1 MPLIV
6 RLIPFILVIALGIL
20 FIIPFVILWVCICNP
35 KCCCRKKS
43 RITKPLNCLIIL
55 MALSGCCII
64 LVSVVI
70 AYINSSKKGLNGT
83 VCTLTMLTNDITLGA
98 GLLGKIE
105 FTKPYWYGLEEVE
118 QLVDDTSDMLGDI
131 QTACGTFTTHLST
144 LPSPS
149 GIQYYTKSL
158 TDFPESIITKYN
170 TKQNEKITY
179 TSSTPPANP
188 STGSTTYS
196 ITPLYISNLG
206 PPNDESTYLGK
217 VLTEFQN
224 NYADVIMNV
233 VVNMTIQCAVLTDTT
248 VSGNF
253 QGNLDSIKTITSEL
267 KSSMS
272 SLTGDIVDLLDEYKG
287 LIINYLFNSFLA
299 FNIIIMIFIVIE
311 GGLMIFYS
319 NRNYNMIRLNL
330 ICIWAIIGIL
340 LIFLFIFAAIFGIVA
355 TIVSDVGDIVDFL
368 FSNENL
374 SAGDEARIIT
384 GGQVKNLKTCLR
396 GDGDLLSAFVEDEN
410 IKNFTNSLNV
420 LFNMYAPIY
429 KANDLLTSEDNNNL
443 KELESLKNL
452 DEYLD
457 KVKEDVTLAT
467 NKATH
472 GSNDLQT
479 ILDELNKYTMG
490 TYQSS
495 PCSIKDYYVILTSK
509 CPSNINYSCK
519 SVIDTTSIPTEYTSC
534 DLNSPP
540 VTSYTKLSHAYTAFQ
555 QFFSSIKSNTPSG
568 SDYLITQLKNDFTAS
583 SGSIKAD
590 YDLYITKLKDTM
602 EKIVEVIDV
611 PYKIYSPY
619 VNSDALKNGEIVD
632 IFSWLN
638 CTIIGRDINATVNT
652 IKKQLR
658 GDLRVIFFVSLS
670 DNCIIIAIMIVTTFL
685 LNWYKFDPLENNP
698 VGEME
703 FGKKKKEYDG
713 ENVSDISD
721 SNISSEDISEKNK
734 NGNESVRTDNEDDKK
749 SKNKLLK
756 RNEDEYS
763 QKSQFGD
770 NNGNNNN
777 LENPQTINIKKNEDY
792 KNNESKKYNKNKDDS
807 SDSGESFRYNTI
819 KKIAKNGDKENEI
832 DNPINNMDKKKKS
845 INNPFN

>member
-1 MPLIV
+1 M
-6 RLIPFILVIALGIL
+6 RLIPFILVIVLGIL

-64 LVSVVI
+64 LISVVI
-70 AYINSSKKGLNGT
+70 AFINSSKKGLNGT

-118 QLVDDTSDMLGDI
+118 ELVDHTSNMLEDI
-131 QTACGTFTTHLST
+131 QTACGTFTTHLNND
-144 LPSPS
+144 LPTA
-149 GIQYYTKSL
+149 GIQYYTNSL
-158 TDFPESIITKYN
+158 TAFPESIITKYN
-170 TKQNEKITY
+170 TRKNEKISY
-179 TSSTPPANP
+179 TANP
-188 STGSTTYS
+188 STGSTSYS

-233 VVNMTIQCAVLTDTT
+233 VVNMTIQCKVLSNDTI
-248 VSGNF
+248 SGKFN
-253 QGNLDSIKTITSEL
+253 GNLGSIKTITSEL

-272 SLTGDIVDLLDEYKG
+272 SLTGDIVDLLDKYKG

-340 LIFLFIFAAIFGIVA
+340 LIFLFIFAAIFGIIA
-355 TIVSDVGDIVDFL
+355 TVVSDVGDIVDFL

-410 IKNFTNSLNV
+410 IKKFTNALNI

-429 KANDLLTSEDNNNL
+429 KANALLESEDKNNL
-443 KELESLKNL
+443 KELESLENL
-452 DEYLD
+452 HEYLE

-479 ILDELNKYTMG
+479 ILDELNKYSMG
-490 TYQSS
+490 TYQSP
-495 PCSIKDYYVILTSK
+495 PCPIKDYYVILASK
-509 CPSNINYSCK
+509 CPSDINYSCK
-519 SVIDTTSIPTEYTSC
+519 SIITSPRSTSPTDYGTC
-534 DLNSPP
+534 TVNSPQYP
-540 VTSYTKLSHAYTAFQ
+540 YGNLDAAFTNFEE
-555 QFFSSIKSNTPSG
+555 FFYSINSNSG
-568 SDYLITQLKNDFTAS
+568 GLITQLQNAFTNLTLS
-583 SGSIKAD
+583 SSSKFEYNEYIIK
-590 YDLYITKLKDTM
+590 LQETM
-602 EKIVEVIDV
+602 KKIVDVIDV

-638 CTIIGRDINATVNT
+638 CTIIGRDINATLNT

-703 FGKKKKEYDG
+703 FGKKIKEYDG
-713 ENVSDISD
+713 ENLSG
-721 SNISSEDISEKNK
+721 NSSINSESISEKNK
-734 NGNESVRTDNEDDKK
+734 NESGSNEGTEDEEDDKK
-749 SKNKLLK
+749 KNK
-756 RNEDEYS
+756 EDEYS

-777 LENPQTINIKKNEDY
+777 LENPQTINIQKTNDEDN
-792 KNNESKKYNKNKDDS
+792 KNNESKKFNKNKDDS

-832 DNPINNMDKKKKS
+832 DNPINNIDKNKKS

>member
-1 MPLIV
+1 M
-6 RLIPFILVIALGIL
+6 ALGIL

-118 QLVDDTSDMLGDI
+118 ELVDDTSDMLKDI
-131 QTACGTFTTHLST
+131 KTACEAFTTQMGT
-144 LPSPS
+144 LTPS
-149 GIQYYTKSL
+149 GIQYYIDSL
-158 TDFPESIITKYN
+158 KIFPENIIDKY
-170 TKQNEKITY
+170 TPVQNAKISY
-179 TSSTPPANP
+179 SSTSPPANP

-233 VVNMTIQCAVLTDTT
+233 VVNMTIQCKVLSNDTI
-248 VSGNF
+248 SGNF

-340 LIFLFIFAAIFGIVA
+340 LIFLFIFAAIFGIIA
-355 TIVSDVGDIVDFL
+355 TVVSDVGDIVDFL

-396 GDGDLLSAFVEDEN
+396 GDGDLLSAFVQDEGV
-410 IKNFTNSLNV
+410 KKFTNALNI

-429 KANDLLTSEDNNNL
+429 KANALLTSEDNNNL

-457 KVKEDVTLAT
+457 KVNEDVTLAT

-490 TYQSS
+490 TYHSC
-495 PCSIKDYYVILTSK
+495 PIKDYYVILASK
-509 CPSNINYSCK
+509 CPSDINYSCQ
-519 SVIDTTSIPTEYTSC
+519 SVLTTSPSPTGYNC
-534 DLNSPP
+534 DLNSNP
-540 VTSYTKLSHAYTAFQ
+540 VGYLKLNNAYSAFYS
-555 QFFSSIKSNTPSG
+555 FFTYVEGSSNG
-568 SDYLITQLKNDFTAS
+568 LITNLKSDFIQTTTSDAS
-583 SGSIKAD
+583 SKELYDD
-590 YDLYITKLKDTM
+590 YIEKLTATM
-602 EKIVEVIDV
+602 AELVKVIDV

-619 VNSDALKNGEIVD
+619 VNSDALKNGETVD

-734 NGNESVRTDNEDDKK
+734 NGNESVRTDDEDDKK
-749 SKNKLLK
+749 SKIKLLK

-777 LENPQTINIKKNEDY
+777 LENPQTINIKKNEDN

-832 DNPINNMDKKKKS
+832 DNPINNIDKNKKS

>member
-1 MPLIV
+1 M

-118 QLVDDTSDMLGDI
+118 ELVDDTSEMLGDI
-131 QTACGTFTTHLST
+131 QNVCGAFTTHLNT
-144 LPSPS
+144 LPTPS
-149 GIQYYTKSL
+149 GIQYYTNSL
-158 TDFPESIITKYN
+158 TKFPENILNKYTPVGTTK
-170 TKQNEKITY
+170 ISP
-179 TSSTPPANP
+179 SSTTSPSNP
-188 STGSTTYS
+188 STGSSTYS

-272 SLTGDIVDLLDEYKG
+272 SLTGDIVDLLDKYKG

-340 LIFLFIFAAIFGIVA
+340 LIFLFIFAAIFGIIA
-355 TIVSDVGDIVDFL
+355 TVVSDVGDIVDFL

-374 SAGDEARIIT
+374 SAGDEGRIIT

-410 IKNFTNSLNV
+410 IKSFTNALNI

-429 KANDLLTSEDNNNL
+429 KANALLESEDKNNL
-443 KELESLKNL
+443 KELESLENL
-452 DEYLD
+452 HEYLE

-490 TYQSS
+490 TYQPST
-495 PCSIKDYYVILTSK
+495 CSIKDYYVILESK
-509 CPSNINYSCK
+509 CPSDINYSCK
-519 SVIDTTSIPTEYTSC
+519 SVIDTSPSPTGYDTC
-534 DLNSPP
+534 NLNNPP
-540 VTSYTKLSHAYTAFQ
+540 VTSYHTLEEAYNAFHY
-555 QFFSSIKSNTPSG
+555 FFSAIKSNSAPGSG
-568 SDYLITQLKNDFTAS
+568 NLITQLKNDFTNPTPS
-583 SGSIKAD
+583 SSSKVE
-590 YDLYITKLKDTM
+590 YDGYITNLEETM
-602 EKIVEVIDV
+602 KKIVDVIDV

-703 FGKKKKEYDG
+703 FGKKIKEYDG
-713 ENVSDISD
+713 ENLSG
-721 SNISSEDISEKNK
+721 NSSINSESISEKNK
-734 NGNESVRTDNEDDKK
+734 NESGSNEGTEDEEDDKK
-749 SKNKLLK
+749 KNK
-756 RNEDEYS
+756 EDEYS

-777 LENPQTINIKKNEDY
+777 LENPQTINIQKNEDN

-832 DNPINNMDKKKKS
+832 DNPINNIDKNKKS

>member
-1 MPLIV
+1 M
-6 RLIPFILVIALGIL
+6 RLIPFILVIVLGIL

-118 QLVDDTSDMLGDI
+118 ELVDDTSEMLGDI
-131 QTACGTFTTHLST
+131 QNVCGAFTTHLNT
-144 LPSPS
+144 LPTPS
-149 GIQYYTKSL
+149 GIQYYTNSL
-158 TDFPESIITKYN
+158 TKFPENILNKYTPVGTTK
-170 TKQNEKITY
+170 ISP
-179 TSSTPPANP
+179 SSTTSPSNP
-188 STGSTTYS
+188 STGSSTYS

-233 VVNMTIQCAVLTDTT
+233 VVNMTIQCAVLSNTT

-253 QGNLDSIKTITSEL
+253 ERNLDSINAITSEL

-272 SLTGDIVDLLDEYKG
+272 SLTGDIVDLLDKYKG

-340 LIFLFIFAAIFGIVA
+340 LIFLFIFAAIFGIIA
-355 TIVSDVGDIVDFL
+355 TVVSDVGDIVDFL

-374 SAGDEARIIT
+374 SAGDEGRIIT

-410 IKNFTNSLNV
+410 IKKFTNALNI

-429 KANDLLTSEDNNNL
+429 KANALLESEDKNNL
-443 KELESLKNL
+443 KELESLENL
-452 DEYLD
+452 HEYLE

-479 ILDELNKYTMG
+479 ILDELNKYSMG
-490 TYQSS
+490 TYQSP
-495 PCSIKDYYVILTSK
+495 PCPIKDYYVILASK
-509 CPSNINYSCK
+509 CPSDINYSCK
-519 SVIDTTSIPTEYTSC
+519 SIITSPRSTSPTDYGTC
-534 DLNSPP
+534 TVNSPQYP
-540 VTSYTKLSHAYTAFQ
+540 YGNLDAAFTNFEE
-555 QFFSSIKSNTPSG
+555 FFYSINSNSG
-568 SDYLITQLKNDFTAS
+568 GLITQLQNAFTNLTLS
-583 SGSIKAD
+583 SSSKFEYNEYIIK
-590 YDLYITKLKDTM
+590 LQETM
-602 EKIVEVIDV
+602 KKIVDVIDV

-734 NGNESVRTDNEDDKK
+734 NGNESVRTDDVEDKK
-749 SKNKLLK
+749 SKIKLLK

-777 LENPQTINIKKNEDY
+777 LENPQTINIQKNEDN

-832 DNPINNMDKKKKS
+832 DNPINNIDKNKKS

>member
-6 RLIPFILVIALGIL
+6 RLIPFILVVVLGIL

-149 GIQYYTKSL
+149 GIQYYTNSL
-158 TDFPESIITKYN
+158 TAFPDSIMTKYN
-170 TKQNEKITY
+170 TRQNEKISY
-179 TSSTPPANP
+179 TSSSPPANP

-340 LIFLFIFAAIFGIVA
+340 LIFLFIFAAIFGIIA
-355 TIVSDVGDIVDFL
+355 TVVSDVGDIVDFL

-374 SAGDEARIIT
+374 SAGDEGRIIT

-410 IKNFTNSLNV
+410 IKKFTNALNI

-429 KANDLLTSEDNNNL
+429 KANALLTSEDNNNL
-443 KELESLKNL
+443 NQLESLKNL

-490 TYQSS
+490 TYQSC
-495 PCSIKDYYVILTSK
+495 PIKDYYVILESK
-509 CPSNINYSCK
+509 CPSDINYSCQ
-519 SVIDTTSIPTEYTSC
+519 SVFDTTSIPATYGSCNLDTRPVAAYTT
-534 DLNSPP
+534 LND
-540 VTSYTKLSHAYTAFQ
+540 AYTAFQ
-555 QFFSSIKSNTPSG
+555 QFFNLIKSTTSPG
-568 SDYLITQLKNDFTAS
+568 SDYLINQLKTDFTGS

-590 YDLYITKLKDTM
+590 YDDYIIKLKATM
-602 EKIVEVIDV
+602 KKIVDVIDV
-611 PYKIYSPY
+611 PYKIYSPS

-703 FGKKKKEYDG
+703 FGKKIKEYDG
-713 ENVSDISD
+713 ENLSG
-721 SNISSEDISEKNK
+721 NSSINSESISEKNK
-734 NGNESVRTDNEDDKK
+734 NESGSNEGTEDEEDDKK
-749 SKNKLLK
+749 KNK
-756 RNEDEYS
+756 EDEYS

-777 LENPQTINIKKNEDY
+777 LENPQTINIKKTNDEDN
-792 KNNESKKYNKNKDDS
+792 KNNESKKFNKNKDDS

-832 DNPINNMDKKKKS
+832 DNPINNIDKNKKS